1 LRIRRA
7 LALACILCL
16 RYQLIKTV
24 FAIPNSYIG
33 MDFDYIMVNFHT
45 AKKINS
51 PVSEVWK
58 ILSDVD
64 REPEFWHGTKSIRNI
79 TKSDKVVER
88 EVVIAFKNSVCKETV
103 TIDPMKSI
111 TTVITDG
118 PLKGKKVV
126 VINPDGDKESIV
138 DVEWDIRLSGFMGI
152 FSKMVKKHIL
162 EGTNDALERISKVV
176 EK

>member
-1 LRIRRA
+1 
-7 LALACILCL
+7 
-16 RYQLIKTV
+16 
-24 FAIPNSYIG
+24 
-33 MDFDYIMVNFHT
+33 MVNFHT
-45 AKKINS
+45 AKKINA

-58 ILSDVD
+58 ILSDID
-64 REPEFWHGTKSIRNI
+64 REPEFWHGTKSIKNI

-88 EVVIAFKNSVCKETV
+88 EVVIAFKSSVCKETV

-111 TTVITDG
+111 TTEITDG

-126 VINPDGDKESIV
+126 VINPDGDQESIV

-162 EGTNDALERISKVV
+162 EGTNDALERISKAV

>member
-1 LRIRRA
+1 MA
-7 LALACILCL
+7 
-16 RYQLIKTV
+16 
-24 FAIPNSYIG
+24 
-33 MDFDYIMVNFHT
+33 NFHT
-45 AKKINS
+45 SKKIHA

-58 ILSDVD
+58 VLSDID
-64 REPEFWHGTKSIRNI
+64 REPEFWHGIKSIKNI
-79 TKSDKVVER
+79 SKSGNIVER

-103 TIDPMKSI
+103 TIVPMKSI
-111 TTVITDG
+111 TTVITEG

-126 VINPDGDKESIV
+126 VINRDEEKASVV

-162 EGTNDALERISKVV
+162 EGTNDALNRISKEV

>member
-1 LRIRRA
+1 MA
-7 LALACILCL
+7 
-16 RYQLIKTV
+16 
-24 FAIPNSYIG
+24 
-33 MDFDYIMVNFHT
+33 NFHT
-45 AKKINS
+45 SKKIDV

-58 ILSDVD
+58 VLSDID
-64 REPEFWHGTKSIRNI
+64 REPEFWHGIKLIKNISKSGNI
-79 TKSDKVVER
+79 VER

-103 TIDPMKSI
+103 TIVPMKSI
-111 TTVITDG
+111 TTEITEG

-126 VINPDGDKESIV
+126 VINSDGDKASIV

-162 EGTNDALERISKVV
+162 EGTNDALNRISKEV

>member
-1 LRIRRA
+1 MA
-7 LALACILCL
+7 
-16 RYQLIKTV
+16 
-24 FAIPNSYIG
+24 
-33 MDFDYIMVNFHT
+33 NFHT
-45 AKKINS
+45 SKKIDA

-58 ILSDVD
+58 VLSDID
-64 REPEFWHGTKSIRNI
+64 REPEFWHGTKSIKNI
-79 TKSDKVVER
+79 SKSDNIVER

-103 TIDPMKSI
+103 TIVPMKSI
-111 TTVITDG
+111 TTDITEG

-126 VINPDGDKESIV
+126 VINRDGEKASVV

-162 EGTNDALERISKVV
+162 EGTNDALNRLSKAI

>member
-1 LRIRRA
+1 M
-7 LALACILCL
+7 
-16 RYQLIKTV
+16 KNM
-24 FAIPNSYIG
+24 PNSYIG
-33 MDFDYIMVNFHT
+33 KDFDYIMDNFHT
-45 AKKINS
+45 AKKINA
-51 PVSEVWK
+51 PVFEVWK

-64 REPEFWHGTKSIRNI
+64 REPEFWHGTKSIKNI

-111 TTVITDG
+111 TTEITDG

-126 VINPDGDKESIV
+126 VINPDGDQESIV
-138 DVEWDIRLSGFMGI
+138 DVEWDIRLAGFMGI

-162 EGTNDALERISKVV
+162 EGTNDALERISKAA

>member
-1 LRIRRA
+1 MA
-7 LALACILCL
+7 
-16 RYQLIKTV
+16 
-24 FAIPNSYIG
+24 
-33 MDFDYIMVNFHT
+33 NFHT
-45 AKKINS
+45 SKKIYA

-58 ILSDVD
+58 VLSDID
-64 REPEFWHGTKSIRNI
+64 REPEFWHGTKSVKNI
-79 TKSDKVVER
+79 SKSDNIVER

-103 TIDPMKSI
+103 TIVRMKSI
-111 TTVITDG
+111 TTDITEG

-126 VINPDGDKESIV
+126 VINPDGDKASVV

-162 EGTNDALERISKVV
+162 EGTNDALNRISKVV

>member
-1 LRIRRA
+1 M
-7 LALACILCL
+7 
-16 RYQLIKTV
+16 KNM
-24 FAIPNSYIG
+24 PNSYIG
-33 MDFDYIMVNFHT
+33 IDFDLTMVNFHT
-45 AKKINS
+45 AKKINA

-58 ILSDVD
+58 ILSDID
-64 REPEFWHGTKSIRNI
+64 REPEFWHGTKSIKNI

-88 EVVIAFKNSVCKETV
+88 EVVIAYKSSICKETV

-111 TTVITDG
+111 TTEITDG

-126 VINPDGDKESIV
+126 VINPDGDQESIV

-162 EGTNDALERISKVV
+162 EGTNDALERISKAV

>member
-1 LRIRRA
+1 MA
-7 LALACILCL
+7 
-16 RYQLIKTV
+16 
-24 FAIPNSYIG
+24 
-33 MDFDYIMVNFHT
+33 NFHT
-45 AKKINS
+45 SKKINA

-58 ILSDVD
+58 VLSDID

-79 TKSDKVVER
+79 SKSGNIVER

-103 TIDPMKSI
+103 TIVPMKFI
-111 TTVITDG
+111 TTDITEG

-126 VINPDGDKESIV
+126 VINPDGDKASAV

-162 EGTNDALERISKVV
+162 EGTNDALNRISKEV

>member
-1 LRIRRA
+1 MI
-7 LALACILCL
+7 
-16 RYQLIKTV
+16 IKTV
-24 FAIPNSYIG
+24 FATPNSYIG
-33 MDFDYIMVNFHT
+33 MDFDQIMVNFHT
-45 AKKINS
+45 AKKINA

-64 REPEFWHGTKSIRNI
+64 REPEFWHGTKSIKNI

-126 VINPDGDKESIV
+126 VINPDGDRESIV

>member
-1 LRIRRA
+1 MA
-7 LALACILCL
+7 
-16 RYQLIKTV
+16 
-24 FAIPNSYIG
+24 
-33 MDFDYIMVNFHT
+33 NFHT
-45 AKKINS
+45 SKKIDA

-58 ILSDVD
+58 VLSDID
-64 REPEFWHGTKSIRNI
+64 REPEFWHGTKSIKNI
-79 TKSDKVVER
+79 SKSDNIVER

-103 TIDPMKSI
+103 TIVPMKSI
-111 TTVITDG
+111 TTDITEG

-126 VINPDGDKESIV
+126 VINPDGDKASVV

-162 EGTNDALERISKVV
+162 ESTNDALNRISMAV

>member
-1 LRIRRA
+1 M
-7 LALACILCL
+7 
-16 RYQLIKTV
+16 
-24 FAIPNSYIG
+24 PNSYIG
-33 MDFDYIMVNFHT
+33 IDFDLTMVNFHT
-45 AKKINS
+45 AKKINA

-58 ILSDVD
+58 ILSDID
-64 REPEFWHGTKSIRNI
+64 REPEFWQGTKSIKNI

-88 EVVIAFKNSVCKETV
+88 EVVIAFKSSVCKETV

-111 TTVITDG
+111 TTEITDG

-126 VINPDGDKESIV
+126 VINPDGDQESIV

-162 EGTNDALERISKVV
+162 EGTNDALERISKAV

>member
-1 LRIRRA
+1 MA
-7 LALACILCL
+7 
-16 RYQLIKTV
+16 
-24 FAIPNSYIG
+24 
-33 MDFDYIMVNFHT
+33 NFHT
-45 AKKINS
+45 SKKIHA

-58 ILSDVD
+58 VLSDID
-64 REPEFWHGTKSIRNI
+64 REPEFWHGIKSIKNI
-79 TKSDKVVER
+79 SKSGNIVER

-103 TIDPMKSI
+103 TIVPMKSI
-111 TTVITDG
+111 TTDITEG

-126 VINPDGDKESIV
+126 VINRDGDKASVV

-162 EGTNDALERISKVV
+162 EGTNDALNRISKEV

>member
-1 LRIRRA
+1 M
-7 LALACILCL
+7 
-16 RYQLIKTV
+16 KTV

-33 MDFDYIMVNFHT
+33 MDFDQIMVNFHT
-45 AKKINS
+45 AKKINA

-64 REPEFWHGTKSIRNI
+64 REPEFWHGTKSIKNI

-126 VINPDGDKESIV
+126 VINPDGGQKSIV

>member
-1 LRIRRA
+1 MA
-7 LALACILCL
+7 
-16 RYQLIKTV
+16 
-24 FAIPNSYIG
+24 
-33 MDFDYIMVNFHT
+33 NFHT
-45 AKKINS
+45 SKKIYA

-58 ILSDVD
+58 VLSDID
-64 REPEFWHGTKSIRNI
+64 REPEFWHGTKSVKNI
-79 TKSDKVVER
+79 SKSDNIVER

-103 TIDPMKSI
+103 TIVPMKSI
-111 TTVITDG
+111 TTDITEG

-126 VINPDGDKESIV
+126 VINPDGDKASIV

-162 EGTNDALERISKVV
+162 EGTNDALNRISKAV